1 MKKGSLQP
9 SNKTKSI
16 TNFQMAAI
24 ILWSLSVIK
33 ITTSYIL
40 LKKRARK
47 ISRAWEDCKY
57 FKNYGI
63 NHLKM
68 PKSKCLDCFYD
79 RISIW
84 KNQSILWLS
93 HECFKHLDY
102 SYNRTRLYCKCA
114 FYRLTW
120 RQPPVQARK
129 FKSWF
134 LYWNISTFEKY
145 LIRKAIG
152 YVSNLPISKYY
163 VIFIYFQIAFSA
175 LLAIPM
181 KST

>member
-1 MKKGSLQP
+1 MEKVGGMWLWKRYHCLV
-9 SNKTKSI
+9 TKNLI
-16 TNFQMAAI
+16 TNFIIAAMFNNW
-24 ILWSLSVIK
+24 LSTLHNLLLSLSVIK

-93 HECFKHLDY
+93 HECFEHLDY
-102 SYNRTRLYCKCA
+102 FDHRTKLYCKCA

-120 RQPPVQARK
+120 R
-129 FKSWF
+129 
-134 LYWNISTFEKY
+134 
-145 LIRKAIG
+145 
-152 YVSNLPISKYY
+152 
-163 VIFIYFQIAFSA
+163 
-175 LLAIPM
+175 
-181 KST
+181 